1 MKEKAVG
8 RYTMKQLLDFQGKV
22 VIVTGARSGIGKA
35 IALAFGEQGAKVVCA
50 GCRACDDTVAA
61 ITAAGGT
68 AMTIPTDVASEDGVK
83 NLVAKTVEAY
93 GRLDVLVNN
102 AGSLPP
108 TKPLTEQTV
117 EDFDHTMNVD
127 VKGIFLGMKYA
138 IPEMEKVGEGAIV
151 NIASVAGLVADPCMA
166 PYVAAKHAVVGITK
180 AAGIEYA
187 DKNICINGIAP
198 GFVATE
204 MTQNWMDDPEMKA
217 LVTSYNFQHRIADP
231 SEIAGVALFLASP
244 VAKFMSGSIVTVD
257 AGQTSH

>member
-1 MKEKAVG
+1 
-8 RYTMKQLLDFQGKV
+8 MKQLLSFEDKV

-35 IALAFGEQGAKVVCA
+35 IAIAFGEQGAKVVCA
-50 GCRACDDTVAA
+50 GRRACDDTVAA

-68 AMTIPTDVASEDGVK
+68 AITITADVSSDEDVK
-83 NLVAKTVEAY
+83 NLIAKTVETY

-108 TKPLTEQTV
+108 TKPLAEQTV
-117 EDFDHTMNVD
+117 EDFDHTMAVD
-127 VKGIFLGMKYA
+127 VRGVFLGMKYA
-138 IPEMEKVGEGAIV
+138 IPELEKVGGGAIV
-151 NIASVAGLVADPCMA
+151 NIASVAGLVADPGMA

-180 AAGIEYA
+180 AAGIEYGA
-187 DKNICINGIAP
+187 SNIRINGIAP
-198 GFVATE
+198 GFVASE
-204 MTQNWMDDPEMKA
+204 MTQGWMDDPEMKA

-244 VAKFMSGSIVTVD
+244 MAGFMSGTIVTVD

>member
-1 MKEKAVG
+1 
-8 RYTMKQLLDFQGKV
+8 MKQLLSFEDKV

-35 IALAFGEQGAKVVCA
+35 IAIAFGEQGAKVVCA
-50 GCRACDDTVAA
+50 GRRACDDTVAA

-68 AMTIPTDVASEDGVK
+68 AITITADVSSDEDVK
-83 NLVAKTVEAY
+83 NLIAKTVATY

-108 TKPLTEQTV
+108 TKPLAEQTV
-117 EDFDHTMNVD
+117 EDFDHTMAVD
-127 VKGIFLGMKYA
+127 VRGVFLGMKYA
-138 IPEMEKVGEGAIV
+138 IPELEKVGGGAIV
-151 NIASVAGLVADPCMA
+151 NIASVAGLVADPGMA

-180 AAGIEYA
+180 AAGIEYGA
-187 DKNICINGIAP
+187 SNIRINGIAP
-198 GFVATE
+198 GFVASE
-204 MTQNWMDDPEMKA
+204 MTQGWMDDPEMKA

-244 VAKFMSGSIVTVD
+244 MAGFMSGTIVTVD

>member
-1 MKEKAVG
+1 
-8 RYTMKQLLDFQGKV
+8 MKQLLSFENKV

-50 GCRACDDTVAA
+50 GRRACDDTVAA
-61 ITAAGGT
+61 IKAAGGEAIT
-68 AMTIPTDVASEDGVK
+68 VPTDVASEEGVK
-83 NLVAKTVEAY
+83 NLIAQTVAAY

-138 IPEMEKVGEGAIV
+138 IPEMKKVGEGAII

-187 DKNICINGIAP
+187 DQNIRINGIAP

-244 VAKFMSGSIVTVD
+244 MAKFMSGTIVTVD